1 MGKKSEPAET
11 PRKGVNTRI
20 TDDLRLRLE
29 RSAAHSNRTVGSDI
43 EHRLEASFKLDFVN
57 EGGLGALLQN
67 EAALDFISNVGAVM
81 DRVLDVSRDRKFSE
95 IETRKALRS
104 AMAVLVS
111 NHLWMGEDTSSAS
124 VGQGD
129 RIKSKDLPP
138 GLLGRRLATE
148 HMVWDATW
156 HDRAVVD
163 DTLDGRVS
171 NHWTGDGS
179 VIELGA
185 PPKPKEAARDLS
197 DLTLKEIEADPRFEK
212 AENMHLYKRID

>member
-29 RSAAHSNRTVGSDI
+29 KSAAHSNRTVGSDI

-67 EAALDFISNVGAVM
+67 KAALDFISHVGAVM
-81 DRVLDVSRDRKFSE
+81 DRVLEVSRDRKFSE

-111 NHLWMGEDTSSAS
+111 KHLWMGEDVPAAS
-124 VGQGD
+124 VDHGNK
-129 RIKSKDLPP
+129 IKSKDLPP
-138 GLLGRRLATE
+138 GLLGRRLAAE
-148 HMVWDATW
+148 HMVWDAAW
-156 HDRAVVD
+156 HDRVVVD
-163 DTLDGRVS
+163 DTLDGRVANRWS
-171 NHWTGDGS
+171 GDGS
-179 VIELGA
+179 MIEIGE
-185 PPKPKEAARDLS
+185 PPRSQPAQRDLK
-197 DLTLKEIEADPRFEK
+197 DITLEEIEADTRFEK
-212 AENMHLYKRID
+212 AENLHLYKRLD

>member
-81 DRVLDVSRDRKFSE
+81 DRVLEVSQDRGFTE

-111 NHLWMGEDTSSAS
+111 NHLWMGEAAPAAS
-124 VGQGD
+124 VDHGD
-129 RIKSKDLPP
+129 KVKPKDLPP

-148 HMVWDATW
+148 HMVWDAAW

-171 NHWTGDGS
+171 NRWSGDGT
-179 VIELGA
+179 VIEIGE
-185 PPKPKEAARDLS
+185 PPRPQPAQRDLK
-197 DLTLKEIEADPRFEK
+197 DITLEEIEADPRFEK
-212 AENMHLYKRID
+212 AENLHLYKRLD